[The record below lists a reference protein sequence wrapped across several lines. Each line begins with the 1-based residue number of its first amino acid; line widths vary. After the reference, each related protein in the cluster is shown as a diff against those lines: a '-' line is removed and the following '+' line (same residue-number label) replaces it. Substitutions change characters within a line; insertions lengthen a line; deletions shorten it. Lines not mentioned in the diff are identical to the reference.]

1 MKLFQKFLIVNR
13 GGLEKE
19 TKYVK
24 ESQVSMIELVLPNDT
39 NILNNLL
46 GGRLMHWMD
55 IAGAV
60 AASKHCN
67 HICVTAA
74 VDVLTF
80 NIPIKLGSI
89 VTLKAS
95 VNRAFNT
102 SMEVGIRV
110 EAEEIENGEKVHT
123 NSGYFTYVAIDK
135 ERKQKVIVPQIV
147 PETEDEKRRYE
158 QALTRRNQRLAKA
171 HGIL

>member
-1 MKLFQKFLIVNR
+1 MEAMTNKS
-13 GGLEKE
+13 
-19 TKYVK
+19 KYVR
-24 ESQVSMIELVLPNDT
+24 ESQVSMVELVLPNDT

-55 IAGAV
+55 IAGAM
-60 AASKHCN
+60 AASRHCN
-67 HICVTAA
+67 QICVTAA

-80 NIPIKLGSI
+80 HVPIRLGSI

-95 VNRAFNT
+95 VNRAFHT

-110 EAEEIENGEKVHT
+110 EAEEIQSGEKMHT

-135 ERKQKVIVPQIV
+135 ETRQKVGVPQII
-147 PETEDEKRRYE
+147 PETDEEKRRYE

>member
-1 MKLFQKFLIVNR
+1 MRKLKSKF
-13 GGLEKE
+13 
-19 TKYVK
+19 VK
-24 ESQVSMIELVLPNDT
+24 NSQVSMIELVLPNDT

-55 IAGAV
+55 IAGAIS
-60 AASKHCN
+60 ASKHCN
-67 HICVTAA
+67 RIAVTAA

-80 NIPIKLGSI
+80 NVPIKLGNI

-110 EAEEIENGEKVHT
+110 ESEDIETGEIKHT
-123 NSGYFTYVAIDK
+123 NSAYFTYVAID
-135 ERKQKVIVPQIV
+135 RKSRDKVIVPQVI
-147 PETEDEKRRYE
+147 PEGKEQKRRNE
-158 QALTRRNQRLAKA
+158 QALMRRNQRLTKA
-171 HGIL
+171 HGIFPEPAPSARRKK